1 MRNENITLKELDHP
15 GIVTMHGAFQE
26 KKNLYLVLD
35 YAMNGDMSQ
44 MLAKRSLK
52 TFKIKQFYIA

>member
-1 MRNENITLKELDHP
+1 MRNENTILKELDHP

-35 YAMNGDMSQ
+35 YALNGDMSQ

>member
-1 MRNENITLKELDHP
+1 MRNENTILKDLDHP
-15 GIVTMHGAFQE
+15 GIVKMHGSFQE
-26 KKNLYLVLD
+26 RKNLYLVLD
-35 YAMNGDMSQ
+35 YALNGDMSQ